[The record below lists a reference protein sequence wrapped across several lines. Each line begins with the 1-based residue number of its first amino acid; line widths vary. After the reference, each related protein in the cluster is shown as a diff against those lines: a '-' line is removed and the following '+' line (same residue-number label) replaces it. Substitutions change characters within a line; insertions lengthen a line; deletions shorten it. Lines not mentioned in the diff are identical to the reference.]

1 MTPSLPSAVE
11 SKDNSPGTPKS
22 NSQTPKTK
30 TPTDSKHPSKA
41 GSTST
46 LNFSIF
52 EKELPTTPAHPLHI
66 DYQFD
71 VIPVATLLST
81 PPESRPQALS
91 SPKERKMS
99 TVTISSS
106 DEDVVVLDCR
116 GIEDLELLARAWC
129 AKVGENALIGKS
141 GRTCLACCVREARAL
156 GVSVVIRI

>member
-1 MTPSLPSAVE
+1 ME
-11 SKDNSPGTPKS
+11 SKDNSPATPKS

-30 TPTDSKHPSKA
+30 TLTDSKHPSKA
-41 GSTST
+41 GSIST

-66 DYQFD
+66 DYQYD
-71 VIPVATLLST
+71 IIPVANLLST
-81 PPESRPQALS
+81 PPESRPRALS

-99 TVTISSS
+99 MAAISSNN
-106 DEDVVVLDCR
+106 EDVIVLDCR
-116 GIEDLELLARAWC
+116 GTEDLELFARAWA

-156 GVSVVIRI
+156 GVCVVIRI